1 MGAEGIAVG
10 RKIGDPNIVF
20 WSMQTVAV
28 AAYLDGRSDD
38 AIAIGV
44 ESLALAT
51 AMDWAFARLS
61 ATMCFVMGH
70 SASGSD
76 QLIARA
82 REGIA
87 MSEVLGETWERGS
100 FYQFLAV
107 GLLRRGDLTEA
118 LRAGRRS
125 LALRRDL
132 GDFVGVALALE
143 TVAVIESAT
152 GAASRAATI
161 LGIAAALWESIPA
174 PILEPLRA
182 GHERVEL
189 DARVALGDAA
199 FEAAFRFGKTLPR
212 GEAVDYALDT
222 ERPVGHATPNVARA
236 PTPGDGLSRRER
248 EVATLVAGGS
258 TNAQVAGSLFIS
270 ERTVESHLA
279 SIFNKLGVDNRMQL
293 ARWVIANE
301 AAPAS

>member
-1 MGAEGIAVG
+1 
-10 RKIGDPNIVF
+10 
-20 WSMQTVAV
+20 MQTLAV

-38 AIAIGV
+38 VIAIGV

-51 AMDWAFARLS
+51 AMGWAFARLS
-61 ATMCFVMGH
+61 ATMCLVMGH
-70 SASGSD
+70 SAAGGD

-107 GLLRRGDLTEA
+107 GLLRRDDLTEA

-132 GDFVGVALALE
+132 GRLRGRGPGPGDARPDRERHRSPRSG
-143 TVAVIESAT
+143 
-152 GAASRAATI
+152 RTI
-161 LGIAAALWESIPA
+161 LGIADALWESIPA

-182 GHERVEL
+182 GHDRVEL
-189 DARVALGDAA
+189 DARATLGDAA
-199 FEAAFRFGKTLPR
+199 FDAAFSAGKALPR
-212 GEAVDYALDT
+212 GDAVDYALDT
-222 ERPVGHATPNVARA
+222 ERPSRVRRRSVARA
-236 PTPGDGLSRRER
+236 ATPSDGLSRRER

-301 AAPAS
+301 AAPAT